1 MKVITASL
9 LALLGSFALPTDIN
23 IHLSFTIAS
32 IQANNTIVLQFN
44 AYGADLP
51 IHFLM
56 WEFLRI
62 GAPKATTL
70 WSGTK
75 TPTSTRVGLRFF
87 DEGQFWD
94 FSAAD
99 SKTTNFWVS
108 DSFRASDKWIQ
119 SYHIFQPSKYPAL
132 NQESYSSFFGS
143 LAFDPDFQLYFLQF
157 ALWWGFS
164 IQDLINQYPASSD
177 SSGFNINYSQSS
189 VIAPTVIANAQGT
202 YEPAREG
209 PQCSV
214 KSPLGNI
221 CLLWLFVVWGYDVEW
236 AHLSIN

>member
-9 LALLGSFALPTDIN
+9 LALLGSFALATDIN

-32 IQANNTIVLQFN
+32 IQSNNTLVLQLN

-75 TPTSTRVGLRFF
+75 TPISTRVGLRYF
-87 DEGQFWD
+87 DGGQFWD

-132 NQESYSSFFGS
+132 NQESSSSFFGEFSAPSIITSNYTSSNS
-143 LAFDPDFQLYFLQF
+143 LFGG
-157 ALWWGFS
+157 GFS
-164 IQDLINQYPASSD
+164 IQDWINTQPLLTHQD
-177 SSGFNINYSQSS
+177 ST
-189 VIAPTVIANAQGT
+189 PTT
-202 YEPAREG
+202 
-209 PQCSV
+209 V
-214 KSPLGNI
+214 KAL
-221 CLLWLFVVWGYDVEW
+221 
-236 AHLSIN
+236 